1 MIRRMSEDRRRH
13 AQQRL
18 EQARLVRSMIDM
30 LRALLDGH
38 MTRAQAQAWALARA
52 PASFDS
58 ATAAAVFE
66 ALVGLDDNAIVGDV
80 ELRAYVAALAS
91 GQRFVGDPDPLV
103 CIRMEIDALAEQ
115 VGATPIHWWSA
126 GLGWTRELSFA
137 ALASGRPFVAVAR
150 AEQPDRTYVHKRVG
164 DLWQDALVELFEQLA
179 IDDREAIAFAP
190 EIELA
195 ELPVWVLWREDDNGN
210 RVEID
215 RYRSYAK
222 AELDER
228 LHTDRGHRQSYWIRP
243 G

>member
-1 MIRRMSEDRRRH
+1 
-13 AQQRL
+13 
-18 EQARLVRSMIDM
+18 MIDM
-30 LRALLDGH
+30 LRARLDGR
-38 MTRAQAQAWALARA
+38 MNRAQLQAWALARA

-58 ATAAAVFE
+58 ATVTAVFE
-66 ALVGLDDNAIVGDV
+66 ALVGLEDDAIVGDV
-80 ELRAYVAALAS
+80 ELRAYVEALAS

-103 CIRMEIDALAEQ
+103 CLRMDIDVLAEQ
-115 VGATPIHWWSA
+115 VRATPIHWWTP

-150 AEQPDRTYVHKRVG
+150 AEQPGRTYVHERAG
-164 DLWQDALVELFEQLA
+164 DRWQDALVELFEQLA
-179 IDDREAIAFAP
+179 IDEREAIALSP
-190 EIELA
+190 EVELA

-228 LHTDRGHRQSYWIRP
+228 LYTERGHRQSYWIRP